1 MWCRD
6 VLKIRKE
13 SFTGRIPA
21 LWNFWLGINI
31 FRLDCWRKRVL
42 GIVVKMYW
50 NPIDVEGI
58 KPKLYSVC
66 RKWLVERGGVGT

>member
-1 MWCRD
+1 
-6 VLKIRKE
+6 
-13 SFTGRIPA
+13 
-21 LWNFWLGINI
+21 
-31 FRLDCWRKRVL
+31 VL